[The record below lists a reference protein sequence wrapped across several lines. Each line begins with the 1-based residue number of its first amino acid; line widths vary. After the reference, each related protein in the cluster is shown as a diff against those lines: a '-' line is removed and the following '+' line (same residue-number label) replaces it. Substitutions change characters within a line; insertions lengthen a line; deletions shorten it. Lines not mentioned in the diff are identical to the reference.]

1 MNFKSN
7 INTMSIDFEFQI
19 SLYSICKAKKAASRR
34 PFRPVINRKIL
45 LGAREYSWDL
55 QGPPKKNLRKIS
67 SGAQSVASFTF
78 N

>member
-19 SLYSICKAKKAASRR
+19 SLYSIYKAKKAASIRF
-34 PFRPVINRKIL
+34 FRPVINREIL

-55 QGPPKKNLRKIS
+55 EGPPKEELEK
-67 SGAQSVASFTF
+67 V
-78 N
+78 